1 MSGLSATAL
10 NVLARG
16 ASAIN
21 KPKDR
26 VYTFDLPGN
35 VPDVRYCT
43 GTCKNAKDL
52 DTDSGGG
59 KWMYDQAEA
68 SFGYKPGSTRNNPE
82 QRAEVETRM
91 YASINAA
98 IDAVKKN
105 GKGSSVEWHSQ
116 FRSSLSVTRN
126 KEEQGERA
134 KLNEQARLASLPGAS
149 IFADPKLRGAVQA
162 IVNVEVAALNIL
174 DPKLAMAAKAG
185 LAVGNQIAI
194 IAADQRTI
202 PGPTATEK
210 ADTKPNEATKSEQKP
225 LTPLALPLDTDKDGK
240 LVCREIGVFV
250 KDTTNHNKNSYAYQ
264 AYVTSRPD
272 EDFHVVSANAPSGRV
287 KFDGCKDLPEGPMLL
302 EAKAQQGGLFKRKL
316 LTFIIEKFGRQ
327 AQSQHDAA
335 TALGVKNEWHV
346 QTKKEHEGIKDII
359 NDRAKLPTPII
370 FDPTPVIK
378 E

>member
-1 MSGLSATAL
+1 
-10 NVLARG
+10 
-16 ASAIN
+16 
-21 KPKDR
+21 
-26 VYTFDLPGN
+26 
-35 VPDVRYCT
+35 VRFCT

-52 DTDSGGG
+52 DTNSGGG

-202 PGPTATEK
+202 PSPQATEK
-210 ADTKPNEATKSEQKP
+210 ADTKPDEATKSEQKP

-250 KDTTNHNKNSYAYQ
+250 KDTGNHTANSKAYQ
-264 AYVTSRPD
+264 DYVTGVPGM
-272 EDFHVVSANAPSGRV
+272 DFHVVSTNAPSGRV
-287 KFDGCKDLPEGPMLL
+287 KFDGCKDRPEGPMLL
-302 EAKAQQGGLFKRKL
+302 EAKGNHRTLLKGWGSEAEKEIPKQG
-316 LTFIIEKFGRQ
+316 E
-327 AQSQHDAA
+327 SQDKAA
-335 TALGVKNEWHV
+335 KALGVSNVWHA
-346 QTKKEHEGIKDII
+346 QTSHDQEAIKALFD
-359 NDRAKLPTPII
+359 DRGLS
-370 FDPTPVIK
+370 TPVYHTPMK
-378 E
+378 PSDK